1 MKRKNKLLLA
11 VLTAAAFGFV
21 SAGSVQACSSAY
33 NKITNFNQP
42 EKVKSHALTIKIRQ
56 AAKRKKQ

>member
-1 MKRKNKLLLA
+1 MNRKDKLLLA
-11 VLTAAAFGFV
+11 ILTVAAVGLV

-42 EKVKSHALTIKIRQ
+42 VKATAYALTIKVRQ
-56 AAKRKKQ
+56 ATKRKKQ